1 MGLFIPNAKPRR
13 FHLEIPEREQRR
25 QRLRQLEKDAR
36 RDMASRLVGEA
47 GKVTERDF
55 SHIRGAF
62 RYKQRGVHQRIP
74 MLASVLWIF
83 LLVVVLSALW
93 IWLLN

>member
-13 FHLEIPEREQRR
+13 FHLEVPERDQRS
-25 QRLRQLEKDAR
+25 QRLRQLEEKAR
-36 RDMASRLVGEA
+36 RDMDSCSEGEA
-47 GKVTERDF
+47 GEMKVSDF
-55 SHIRGAF
+55 SHLRGAF
-62 RYKQRGVHQRIP
+62 RHEQRGMRQRVP
-74 MLASVLWIF
+74 MLASTLWIF